1 GTWWAPLIGA
11 TIGLALYAAAAGFA
25 RHAVRRLG
33 GVNGDILGAGIEAGT
48 AAALVVAVMLT

>member
-1 GTWWAPLIGA
+1 MGA